1 MSNIE
6 SLLNT
11 LELHSIIF
19 KTAGKIAES
28 MGIRAYVVGGYVR
41 DRLLNKSECIDIDI
55 MVELKSLLILL
66 GKME

>member
-11 LELHSIIF
+11 SELHSIIF

-28 MGIRAYVVGGYVR
+28 MKIRAYVVGGYVR
-41 DRLLNKSECIDIDI
+41 DKLLNKNECIDIDI
-55 MVELKSLLILL
+55 MVE
-66 GKME
+66 